1 MSWALLLPLLG
12 LLSSLGA
19 GLVRVML
26 GPTDT
31 DRMLAAQLI
40 GTTGAAILLLLS
52 WAAQLPALLDV
63 AIVYG
68 LLAVVTAVAFAGRP
82 PPAEAGP

>member
-1 MSWALLLPLLG
+1 MIWALPLLG

-19 GLVRVML
+19 GLVRVTL

-40 GTTGAAILLLLS
+40 GTTGTAILLLLS
-52 WAAQLPALLDV
+52 WVAQLTALLDI

-68 LLAVVTAVAFAGRP
+68 LLSVVTAVAFAGRP